1 MERCERMFVFI
12 GIFLEISKM
21 LKFKHADSRVAKF
34 DVDAAKIWPSP
45 VDQSYAPKNF
55 RTESN
60 KI

>member
-1 MERCERMFVFI
+1 
-12 GIFLEISKM
+12 M